1 MIAQV
6 DQKIKRSLQRIE
18 IPGGM
23 GGGPGG
29 VNEGL
34 NLNAPEMNAF

>member
-18 IPGGM
+18 IPGGSSGPGA
-23 GGGPGG
+23 GGGQEGG
-29 VNEGL
+29 I
-34 NLNAPEMNAF
+34 NLNAPEMN